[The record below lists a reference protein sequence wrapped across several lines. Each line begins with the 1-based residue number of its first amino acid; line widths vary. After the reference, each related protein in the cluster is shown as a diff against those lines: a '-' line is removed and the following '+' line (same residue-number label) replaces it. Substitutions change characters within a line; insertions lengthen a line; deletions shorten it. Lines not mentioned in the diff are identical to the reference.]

1 MTSSNSRK
9 LHMCL
14 IFYRKVV
21 LGITEKNL
29 PRTFK
34 IFVVHAKSEKL
45 MSVCTMKPS
54 PLYSKYVKN
63 YKVVW
68 KCRAFLSSTKGC
80 LFTKT
85 SYIWWYFL
93 DFKLIKNFMF
103 FLFLFF
109 SFFIYLFIFFIYF
122 FFLFCL
128 FVCFFQKIC
137 FFEMISLIFIKIITW
152 YKFPFSLQGSPQG
165 HQG

>member
-29 PRTFK
+29 PGTFK
-34 IFVVHAKSEKL
+34 IFVVHEKSEKL

-93 DFKLIKNFMF
+93 DFKLMKNFMF

-109 SFFIYLFIFFIYF
+109 SFFIYFFSFIF
-122 FFLFCL
+122 C
-128 FVCFFQKIC
+128 FVCF
-137 FFEMISLIFIKIITW
+137 SIFSKRFVSFKW
-152 YKFPFSLQGSPQG
+152 
-165 HQG
+165 